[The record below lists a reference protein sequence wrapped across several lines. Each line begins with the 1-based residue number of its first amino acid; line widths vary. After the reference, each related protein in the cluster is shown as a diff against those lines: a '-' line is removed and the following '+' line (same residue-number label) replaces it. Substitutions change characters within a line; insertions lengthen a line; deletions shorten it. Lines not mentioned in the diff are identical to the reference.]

1 MMRFAVLLALVFTVA
16 GCATTPLVRPVK
28 LEKAEALPLALDEA
42 YQFRKKKL
50 AFFFDAPQ
58 ERTADQ
64 TVNFER
70 ARITHGAVE
79 SFEIRQRF
87 GNYFTFFW
95 RTRTGSDV
103 TFRLEYRQS
112 ELGNQ
117 VLAQE
122 RYYPAARGSF
132 ESEFQVTGDDYL
144 EFGRV
149 TAWRA
154 ILIVDSKIVAL
165 QQSHNWR

>member
-1 MMRFAVLLALVFTVA
+1 MLRIILTLAVVFLVGCETVPTRA
-16 GCATTPLVRPVK
+16 VK
-28 LEKAEALPLALDEA
+28 LEKAEALPLALDDA

-50 AFFFDAPQ
+50 AFLSGEPL
-58 ERTADQ
+58 ERTADAA
-64 TVNFER
+64 VNFER
-70 ARITHGAVE
+70 ARMVHGATEV
-79 SFEIRQRF
+79 FEIRERY

-103 TFRLEYRQS
+103 TFRLEYRQAG
-112 ELGNQ
+112 LGNY

-122 RYYPAARGSF
+122 RYYPTANGSF
-132 ESEFQVTGDDYL
+132 VSEFEVTGDDYL

-154 ILIVDSKIVAL
+154 ILIVEGRIVAL
-165 QQSHNWR
+165 QQSQTWR